1 MSKSPKRTNKLRLA
15 AEARLEEIAA
25 SRETNGNALD
35 QTKLI
40 HELQVHQIEMEMQ
53 GESLKQAHA
62 ALETSHNRYLDL
74 YELSPVGY
82 LTLTPTGEIAEIN
95 MTGAQL
101 FGLDRSGL
109 LKRDFSA
116 FVSREDSERW
126 RQFFQSLVRQGGD
139 GKAEFRLVRND
150 LNLIDLRL
158 DCLAVRREPENFV
171 VHVAMTDI
179 TARKKAEGLLTDSPS
194 AAVLSAWRRCAAG
207 ASLYR

>member
-82 LTLTPTGEIAEIN
+82 LTLTPTG
-95 MTGAQL
+95 
-101 FGLDRSGL
+101 
-109 LKRDFSA
+109 
-116 FVSREDSERW
+116 
-126 RQFFQSLVRQGGD
+126 
-139 GKAEFRLVRND
+139 
-150 LNLIDLRL
+150 
-158 DCLAVRREPENFV
+158 
-171 VHVAMTDI
+171 
-179 TARKKAEGLLTDSPS
+179 
-194 AAVLSAWRRCAAG
+194 
-207 ASLYR
+207 